1 MQLLHNVFLEKLE
14 MNPIIAAVKNDE
26 GLERALQTEVEI
38 VFVLYGDVCSIPAI
52 TERIRGAGKLS
63 MVHMDLISGL
73 NNSREVSVDFIRR
86 FTSADGII
94 TTKSALVSRASELGL
109 YSVLRFFILD
119 SMAMES
125 IEKQTRSGGAQPDV
139 IEILPGVVSPRV
151 MQRIKERIRVP
162 LIAGGLI
169 ADREDVM
176 NALKG
181 GAVAVSS
188 TNEQVWSL

>member
-1 MQLLHNVFLEKLE
+1 

-38 VFVLYGDVCSIPAI
+38 VFVLYGDICSIPAI
-52 TERIRGAGKLS
+52 TKRVHEAGKLS
-63 MVHMDLISGL
+63 MVHMDLIAGL
-73 NNSREVSVDFIRR
+73 NNAREASVDFIRR

-94 TTKSALVSRASELGL
+94 TTKSALVSRAAELGL

-125 IEKQTRSGGAQPDV
+125 IAKQTRSGGAQPDV

-188 TNEQVWSL
+188 TNKQVWSL